1 MLNLK
6 LEVDLKLSQAEKAR
20 FNSEK
25 EQADK
30 NAFYSELERAEKA
43 WSDNDK
49 RKLDTGSN
57 KQPEQHIG
65 GNLHK
70 KSHLSDDKQVEN
82 ESDKRKPKLN
92 NKEAEQQIGGNLHKQ
107 SQLSDDRK
115 EKSDSAKG
123 KLELSNNEAEQDI
136 GGNLHKKSQLP
147 DDKQEKSYF
156 NKGKLEQI
164 NKEAEQHIG
173 GNLHKPL
180 PSESDIEIDSASEN
194 KVEGLQSDELEQ
206 HIEGNLENKKFI
218 TDFSSV
224 EIDSGNIKIQL
235 DTEQN
240 GKSVLFSDYKKPEQE
255 IGGNLHTSA
264 KSDADEIIQNDSLA
278 NDVDKASR
286 LKEQFIGGNLD
297 KDRAAFS
304 EFRNDLVKKQAE
316 QPTPNSVSD
325 TLLAQIEASNSQK
338 TEVKQHLAP
347 VSKALKD
354 VLSQYL
360 NSEDQVTVKSDK
372 KIDTIVPPN
381 LDVDA
386 LEGFTSPVVNQG
398 SEVTKGGKPI
408 DQNWPIIGG
417 EKTSSKSITIS
428 TTNSEVELKAMPG
441 LSSQQLSSS
450 EMGKGNSDLLTVL
463 SAQANESKIIN
474 PNSAAAQASGVESDQ
489 KRSKSSLENE
499 SAAEAKLSDK
509 AETNISDSV
518 SLDDKQIKKE
528 STTLDVSK
536 LTNAPQKEFVLPT
549 KESVVISPEAKL
561 SESLERTPKLDDA
574 MIAEKVKAE
583 SLDERLKQQI
593 KTLPPQDKVALQQS
607 LQQAV
612 DSGKFNDVQLKRAQ
626 DTLALLAQN
635 SEQQP
640 DKIQPN
646 VLDKPVKNMAGE
658 SVSAKISADVSS
670 YNSTKVTTESLSEV
684 AKGTVEQLKAASI
697 NNGDNPETIQVQ
709 KDLREPNL
717 ERKAALSPQ
726 VENIFKAVT
735 AQTQGITPQSNHEL
749 DISQTVQQFETVMQN
764 AQTQQSASVSQKMSA
779 DPNLAQALNLQ
790 KADVVKALHEK
801 VNAML
806 TINNK
811 EAEIRLDPPEL
822 GSMQIRIRN
831 EAEQAQINFVVQN
844 QQAKEALEQSMPK
857 LKEML
862 AEQGIQLGESN
873 IQQDSGSSSEQ
884 GTDDTQELGH
894 SKLANQE
901 PQAQN
906 SQQTRTN
913 SIGSESGIDY
923 YA

>member
-30 NAFYSELERAEKA
+30 NAFYSELEQAEKA
-43 WSDNDK
+43 WSDSDK
-49 RKLDTGSN
+49 RKLDTGSQ
-57 KQPEQHIG
+57 KQPEQQIG

-82 ESDKRKPKLN
+82 ESDKRKPELK
-92 NKEAEQQIGGNLHKQ
+92 NKEAEHQMGGNLHKQ

-115 EKSDSAKG
+115 EKSDFTKG

-147 DDKQEKSYF
+147 DDKQEKSDF

-180 PSESDIEIDSASEN
+180 PSESDIETDSASEN
-194 KVEGLQSDELEQ
+194 KVEGLQSDGLEQ
-206 HIEGNLENKKFI
+206 HIDGNLENKKFI

-224 EIDSGNIKIQL
+224 EIDSTNIKYQP
-235 DTEQN
+235 DTEQYS
-240 GKSVLFSDYKKPEQE
+240 KSVLNSDYEKPEQE
-255 IGGNLHTSA
+255 IGGNLHTPA
-264 KSDADEIIQNDSLA
+264 KSDADEIIQNDGLV

-316 QPTPNSVSD
+316 QPTPKSVSD

-360 NSEDQVTVKSDK
+360 NSEEQVTVKSDK

-398 SEVTKGGKPI
+398 SEVTKVGKPI
-408 DQNWPIIGG
+408 DQNWPIIGD

-428 TTNSEVELKAMPG
+428 TTDSEVELKAMQG
-441 LSSQQLSSS
+441 LGSQQLSSS

-474 PNSAAAQASGVESDQ
+474 PNSAAQANGVESAQ

-499 SAAEAKLSDK
+499 SSAEAKLSVK
-509 AETNISDSV
+509 AETNITDSV

-536 LTNAPQKEFVLPT
+536 LSNLPQKEFVLPT

-561 SESLERTPKLDDA
+561 SESLERAPKLDDA
-574 MIAEKVKAE
+574 MTAGKVKPE
-583 SLDERLKQQI
+583 PLDARLKQQI

-626 DTLALLAQN
+626 DTLALLVQD

-658 SVSAKISADVSS
+658 PVSAKVNADVSS

-684 AKGTVEQLKAASI
+684 AKGTVEQLKAASA

-717 ERKAALSPQ
+717 ERKAVLSPQ

-764 AQTQQSASVSQKMSA
+764 AQTQQSASASQKMSV

-873 IQQDSGSSSEQ
+873 IQQDSGSSSGQ
-884 GTDDTQELGH
+884 GTDDTQESSH

>member
-1 MLNLK
+1 M
-6 LEVDLKLSQAEKAR
+6 Q
-20 FNSEK
+20 
-25 EQADK
+25 
-30 NAFYSELERAEKA
+30 
-43 WSDNDK
+43 
-49 RKLDTGSN
+49 
-57 KQPEQHIG
+57 
-65 GNLHK
+65 
-70 KSHLSDDKQVEN
+70 
-82 ESDKRKPKLN
+82 
-92 NKEAEQQIGGNLHKQ
+92 
-107 SQLSDDRK
+107 
-115 EKSDSAKG
+115 
-123 KLELSNNEAEQDI
+123 
-136 GGNLHKKSQLP
+136 
-147 DDKQEKSYF
+147 
-156 NKGKLEQI
+156 
-164 NKEAEQHIG
+164 
-173 GNLHKPL
+173 
-180 PSESDIEIDSASEN
+180 
-194 KVEGLQSDELEQ
+194 GL
-206 HIEGNLENKKFI
+206 G
-218 TDFSSV
+218 
-224 EIDSGNIKIQL
+224 
-235 DTEQN
+235 
-240 GKSVLFSDYKKPEQE
+240 
-255 IGGNLHTSA
+255 
-264 KSDADEIIQNDSLA
+264 
-278 NDVDKASR
+278 
-286 LKEQFIGGNLD
+286 
-297 KDRAAFS
+297 
-304 EFRNDLVKKQAE
+304 
-316 QPTPNSVSD
+316 
-325 TLLAQIEASNSQK
+325 
-338 TEVKQHLAP
+338 
-347 VSKALKD
+347 
-354 VLSQYL
+354 
-360 NSEDQVTVKSDK
+360 
-372 KIDTIVPPN
+372 
-381 LDVDA
+381 
-386 LEGFTSPVVNQG
+386 
-398 SEVTKGGKPI
+398 
-408 DQNWPIIGG
+408 
-417 EKTSSKSITIS
+417 
-428 TTNSEVELKAMPG
+428 
-441 LSSQQLSSS
+441 SQQLSSS
-450 EMGKGNSDLLTVL
+450 EIGKGNSDLLNVL
-463 SAQANESKIIN
+463 SAQANASKIIN
-474 PNSAAAQASGVESDQ
+474 PNSAAQANGVESAQ

-499 SAAEAKLSDK
+499 SSAEAKLSVK
-509 AETNISDSV
+509 AETNITDSV

-536 LTNAPQKEFVLPT
+536 LSNSPQKEFVLPT

-561 SESLERTPKLDDA
+561 SESLERAPKLDDA
-574 MIAEKVKAE
+574 MTAGKVKPE
-583 SLDERLKQQI
+583 PLDERLKQQI

-626 DTLALLAQN
+626 DTLALLVQD

-658 SVSAKISADVSS
+658 PVSAKVNADVSS

-684 AKGTVEQLKAASI
+684 AKGTVEQLKAASA

-709 KDLREPNL
+709 KDLKEPNL
-717 ERKAALSPQ
+717 ERKAVLSPQ

-764 AQTQQSASVSQKMSA
+764 AQTQQSASASQKMSV